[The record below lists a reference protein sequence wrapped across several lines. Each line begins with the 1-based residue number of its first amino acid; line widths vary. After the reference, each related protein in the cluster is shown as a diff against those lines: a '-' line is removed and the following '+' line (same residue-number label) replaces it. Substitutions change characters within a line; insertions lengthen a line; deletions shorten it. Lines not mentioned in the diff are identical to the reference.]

1 MRKTEERQDKSEKVR
16 HTNTADKPKERLSDR
31 DLAELMGT
39 KRDTYTRRRGA
50 VRKR

>member
-1 MRKTEERQDKSEKVR
+1 MREVQERQDKPEKVR

-31 DLAELMGT
+31 ELAELMGT
-39 KRDTYTRRRGA
+39 NRDTYTRRRGA

>member
-1 MRKTEERQDKSEKVR
+1 MRKTQERQDKAEKVQ

-31 DLAELMGT
+31 ELEELMGCN
-39 KRDTYTRRRGA
+39 RDTYTRRRGA